1 MAEYLHVLEKC
12 QQDDSVKREYYLE
25 HQSYNNSYEHND
37 EIRIEVRN
45 KEKFTVPC
53 ESYLQIK
60 GKLEK
65 PPVGTVGEMVMGQN
79 FLMHLF
85 DEIRFEV
92 NGKEVDKIKYVGVA
106 TTIKGYCSLTP
117 NDIRRLQPAGWK
129 YAQILHNNDFID
141 GTDFVAQCPLSM
153 CMGFFERYRR
163 TLINCTQTLVLNRSS
178 TDSTVV
184 TFVPQTTTTDDK
196 AQVASLIK
204 QINVKISKIKW
215 VVKYFEPSVKTELGL
230 MRILDSKK
238 WLPLEFQHWD
248 VAVYPLVL
256 QTTHH
261 TWSVRTYSNVEKPRY
276 LLIAMGNENEHVL
289 GDFDHCSLRNVK
301 AYLNADEYPYENQN
315 ADFDNNK
322 YTTFYNSYTQFQ
334 TMYYGRKDPY
344 PLLDYINYKK
354 RGPIVVIDCSKQN
367 DTVKTSTVDLRLDF
381 ECSKQFPDKT
391 SLYCVIIHDCQME
404 YNAFTGEVR
413 KL

>member
-1 MAEYLHVLEKC
+1 MPLSFNRSEMHYHLSDGIYSTTEQPENRMTLSQQQLTKKNIEFLKSLGCRVNHGRVLTVVESIMAEYLHVLEKC

-53 ESYLQIK
+53 ESYLQIE

-65 PPVGTVGEMVMGQN
+65 PPPGTAGEMVMGQN

-92 NGKEVDKIKYVGVA
+92 NGKEVDKIKYVGMA
-106 TTIKGYCSLTP
+106 TTIKGYCSFTP

-129 YAQILHNNDFID
+129 YAQILHNNNDFVD
-141 GTDFVAQCPLSM
+141 GTEFVAQCLLSI

-184 TFVPQTTTTDDK
+184 SFVPKTSTSDDK
-196 AQVASLIK
+196 AQVATLIK

-248 VAVYPLVL
+248 VAVYPLVP

-261 TWSVRTYSNVEKPRY
+261 TWSVCTYSNVEKPRY
-276 LLIAMGNENEHVL
+276 LLIAMGNEDEHVL
-289 GDFDHCSLRNVK
+289 RDFNHCSLRKVK
-301 AYLNADEYPYENQN
+301 AYLNADEYP
-315 ADFDNNK
+315 
-322 YTTFYNSYTQFQ
+322 
-334 TMYYGRKDPY
+334 
-344 PLLDYINYKK
+344 
-354 RGPIVVIDCSKQN
+354 
-367 DTVKTSTVDLRLDF
+367 
-381 ECSKQFPDKT
+381 
-391 SLYCVIIHDCQME
+391 
-404 YNAFTGEVR
+404 
-413 KL
+413 